1 MKDNKN
7 DSTTVLSRFGRDKR
21 QRTVTATAERVE
33 RRPRLQRDAA
43 DSEQPSSEGP
53 RERASYNPHFTA
65 DNRPAF
71 DKPRRQFGDKPA
83 YGERKSGDKPRY
95 EHRDGDKPRRQF
107 GDKPAYG
114 ERKSGDK
121 PRYEHRDGDKP
132 RRQYGDKPAYGEHK
146 YGDKPRYE
154 HRDGDKPRRQ
164 YGDKPAYGE
173 RSFGDKPRYEN
184 RDGDKPRRQ
193 YGDKPAYGERKFGDK
208 PAYGERKFGDK
219 PRYEHRDGDKPRR
232 QYGDKPAYGER
243 KFGDKKYGDRKFGDK
258 PYKPGPRKH
267 DDKPASYP
275 KFTPEKQVGEMRL
288 NRFLAQSGLCSRREA
303 DDFITAGLVTV
314 NGQIVTQLGT
324 KVLPTDEVK
333 FNDSRVQ
340 GEKKVYLVL
349 NKPKGYVTSL
359 DDPHAGKTVMDLVEG
374 ACTERIYPV
383 GRLDK
388 NSLGLL
394 LFTNDGDLTKQLT
407 HPSYLKKKIYQV
419 TLDKPLARAD
429 MDRIA
434 EGITLED
441 GEIFADEI
449 SYVKENKQEIG
460 IEIHSGR
467 NRIVRRIF
475 EFLGYTVTKLDRVYY
490 AGLTKKNLKR
500 GAWRFLSREEVERLK
515 SGQYE

>member
-95 EHRDGDKPRRQF
+95 EHRDGDKPRRQ
-107 GDKPAYG
+107 
-114 ERKSGDK
+114 
-121 PRYEHRDGDKP
+121 
-132 RRQYGDKPAYGEHK
+132 YGDKPAYGEHK
-146 YGDKPRYE
+146 Y
-154 HRDGDKPRRQ
+154 
-164 YGDKPAYGE
+164 
-173 RSFGDKPRYEN
+173 
-184 RDGDKPRRQ
+184 
-193 YGDKPAYGERKFGDK
+193 
-208 PAYGERKFGDK
+208 GDK

-303 DDFITAGLVTV
+303 DDFISAGLVTV

>member
-53 RERASYNPHFTA
+53 RGRASYNPHFTA

-132 RRQYGDKPAYGEHK
+132 RRQYGDKPAYGE
-146 YGDKPRYE
+146 
-154 HRDGDKPRRQ
+154 
-164 YGDKPAYGE
+164 
-173 RSFGDKPRYEN
+173 
-184 RDGDKPRRQ
+184 
-193 YGDKPAYGERKFGDK
+193 RKFGDN
-208 PAYGERKFGDK
+208 

>member
-53 RERASYNPHFTA
+53 RGRASYNPHFTA

-95 EHRDGDKPRRQF
+95 EHRDGDKPRRQ
-107 GDKPAYG
+107 
-114 ERKSGDK
+114 
-121 PRYEHRDGDKP
+121 
-132 RRQYGDKPAYGEHK
+132 YGDKPAYGE
-146 YGDKPRYE
+146 
-154 HRDGDKPRRQ
+154 
-164 YGDKPAYGE
+164 
-173 RSFGDKPRYEN
+173 
-184 RDGDKPRRQ
+184 
-193 YGDKPAYGERKFGDK
+193 
-208 PAYGERKFGDK
+208 
-219 PRYEHRDGDKPRR
+219 
-232 QYGDKPAYGER
+232 
-243 KFGDKKYGDRKFGDK
+243 RKFGDK

>member
-53 RERASYNPHFTA
+53 RGRASYNPHFTA

-95 EHRDGDKPRRQF
+95 EHRDGDKPRRQ
-107 GDKPAYG
+107 Y
-114 ERKSGDK
+114 
-121 PRYEHRDGDKP
+121 
-132 RRQYGDKPAYGEHK
+132 
-146 YGDKPRYE
+146 
-154 HRDGDKPRRQ
+154 
-164 YGDKPAYGE
+164 
-173 RSFGDKPRYEN
+173 
-184 RDGDKPRRQ
+184 
-193 YGDKPAYGERKFGDK
+193 GDK

-243 KFGDKKYGDRKFGDK
+243 KFGDKKFGDRKFGDK

>member
-53 RERASYNPHFTA
+53 RGRASYNPHFTA

-83 YGERKSGDKPRY
+83 YGERKS
-95 EHRDGDKPRRQF
+95 
-107 GDKPAYG
+107 
-114 ERKSGDK
+114 
-121 PRYEHRDGDKP
+121 
-132 RRQYGDKPAYGEHK
+132 
-146 YGDKPRYE
+146 
-154 HRDGDKPRRQ
+154 
-164 YGDKPAYGE
+164 
-173 RSFGDKPRYEN
+173 
-184 RDGDKPRRQ
+184 
-193 YGDKPAYGERKFGDK
+193 
-208 PAYGERKFGDK
+208 GDK

-275 KFTPEKQVGEMRL
+275 KFTPEKQIGEMRL

-359 DDPHAGKTVMDLVEG
+359 DDPHAGKTVMELVQG

-407 HPSYLKKKIYQV
+407 HPAFRKKKIYQV
-419 TLDKPLARAD
+419 SLDKPLTRAD

-449 SYVKENKQEIG
+449 SYVKDNKQEVG

>member
-53 RERASYNPHFTA
+53 RGRASYNPHFTA

-83 YGERKSGDKPRY
+83 YGERK
-95 EHRDGDKPRRQF
+95 
-107 GDKPAYG
+107 
-114 ERKSGDK
+114 
-121 PRYEHRDGDKP
+121 
-132 RRQYGDKPAYGEHK
+132 

-173 RSFGDKPRYEN
+173 RS
-184 RDGDKPRRQ
+184 
-193 YGDKPAYGERKFGDK
+193 
-208 PAYGERKFGDK
+208 FGDK

>member
-95 EHRDGDKPRRQF
+95 EHRDGDKPRRQ
-107 GDKPAYG
+107 
-114 ERKSGDK
+114 
-121 PRYEHRDGDKP
+121 
-132 RRQYGDKPAYGEHK
+132 
-146 YGDKPRYE
+146 
-154 HRDGDKPRRQ
+154 

-173 RSFGDKPRYEN
+173 RS
-184 RDGDKPRRQ
+184 
-193 YGDKPAYGERKFGDK
+193 
-208 PAYGERKFGDK
+208 FGDK

-460 IEIHSGR
+460 IEIHS
-467 NRIVRRIF
+467 
-475 EFLGYTVTKLDRVYY
+475 KLDRVYY

>member
-53 RERASYNPHFTA
+53 RGRASYNPHFTA

-95 EHRDGDKPRRQF
+95 EHRDGDKPRRQ
-107 GDKPAYG
+107 Y
-114 ERKSGDK
+114 
-121 PRYEHRDGDKP
+121 
-132 RRQYGDKPAYGEHK
+132 
-146 YGDKPRYE
+146 
-154 HRDGDKPRRQ
+154 
-164 YGDKPAYGE
+164 
-173 RSFGDKPRYEN
+173 
-184 RDGDKPRRQ
+184 
-193 YGDKPAYGERKFGDK
+193 GDK

-475 EFLGYTVTKLDRVYY
+475 EFLGYTVTKLDRVYN

>member
-71 DKPRRQFGDKPA
+71 DKPRRQYGDKPA
-83 YGERKSGDKPRY
+83 YGERS
-95 EHRDGDKPRRQF
+95 F
-107 GDKPAYG
+107 
-114 ERKSGDK
+114 
-121 PRYEHRDGDKP
+121 
-132 RRQYGDKPAYGEHK
+132 
-146 YGDKPRYE
+146 GDKPRYE

-173 RSFGDKPRYEN
+173 RSFGDKPRYEH

-193 YGDKPAYGERKFGDK
+193 YGDK

>member
-1 MKDNKN
+1 MKDFKN
-7 DSTTVLSRFGRDKR
+7 DSTSVLTRFGRDKR

-43 DSEQPSSEGP
+43 DSEQPSDDRKP
-53 RERASYNPHFTA
+53 VKRASYNPHFTE

-71 DKPRRQFGDKPA
+71 DKPRRSFGD
-83 YGERKSGDKPRY
+83 ERQGDRARSDERY
-95 EHRDGDKPRRQF
+95 RDGDKPRRSF
-107 GDKPAYG
+107 GDKSRGEKPAYG
-114 ERKSGDK
+114 D
-121 PRYEHRDGDKP
+121 
-132 RRQYGDKPAYGEHK
+132 
-146 YGDKPRYE
+146 
-154 HRDGDKPRRQ
+154 
-164 YGDKPAYGE
+164 
-173 RSFGDKPRYEN
+173 N
-184 RDGDKPRRQ
+184 RGPK
-193 YGDKPAYGERKFGDK
+193 KFGDK
-208 PAYGERKFGDK
+208 PAGD
-219 PRYEHRDGDKPRR
+219 RR
-232 QYGDKPAYGER
+232 FA
-243 KFGDKKYGDRKFGDK
+243 DKKSGDRRFGDK
-258 PYKPGPRKH
+258 PYKPGFRKH

-275 KFTPEKQVGEMRL
+275 KFTPEKQIGEMRL

-359 DDPHAGKTVMDLVEG
+359 DDPHAGKTVMELVQG

-407 HPSYLKKKIYQV
+407 HPAFRKKKIYQV
-419 TLDKPLARAD
+419 SLDKPLTRAD

-449 SYVKENKQEIG
+449 SYVKDNKQEVG

>member
-1 MKDNKN
+1 MKDNNN

-53 RERASYNPHFTA
+53 RGRASYNPHFTA

-95 EHRDGDKPRRQF
+95 EHRDGDKPRRQ
-107 GDKPAYG
+107 Y
-114 ERKSGDK
+114 
-121 PRYEHRDGDKP
+121 
-132 RRQYGDKPAYGEHK
+132 
-146 YGDKPRYE
+146 
-154 HRDGDKPRRQ
+154 
-164 YGDKPAYGE
+164 
-173 RSFGDKPRYEN
+173 
-184 RDGDKPRRQ
+184 
-193 YGDKPAYGERKFGDK
+193 GDK

-500 GAWRFLSREEVERLK
+500 GAWRFLTREEVERLK

>member
-71 DKPRRQFGDKPA
+71 
-83 YGERKSGDKPRY
+83 
-95 EHRDGDKPRRQF
+95 
-107 GDKPAYG
+107 
-114 ERKSGDK
+114 
-121 PRYEHRDGDKP
+121 DKP

>member
-53 RERASYNPHFTA
+53 RGRASYNPHFTA

-95 EHRDGDKPRRQF
+95 EHRDGDKPRRQ
-107 GDKPAYG
+107 Y
-114 ERKSGDK
+114 
-121 PRYEHRDGDKP
+121 
-132 RRQYGDKPAYGEHK
+132 
-146 YGDKPRYE
+146 
-154 HRDGDKPRRQ
+154 
-164 YGDKPAYGE
+164 
-173 RSFGDKPRYEN
+173 
-184 RDGDKPRRQ
+184 
-193 YGDKPAYGERKFGDK
+193 GDK

-219 PRYEHRDGDKPRR
+219 PRYENRDGDKPRR